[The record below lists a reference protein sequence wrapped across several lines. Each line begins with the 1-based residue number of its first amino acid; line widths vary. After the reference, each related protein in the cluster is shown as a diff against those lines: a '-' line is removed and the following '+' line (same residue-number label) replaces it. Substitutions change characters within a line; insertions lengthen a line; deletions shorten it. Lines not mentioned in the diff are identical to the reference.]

1 MAFAYPLPWWLAVL
15 LAAAI
20 AGLTYAEYRRPLVPL
35 SPGQRATL
43 AACRATTLAL
53 LVLFLF
59 IHIVMVWR
67 AGFRN
72 RMRAMI
78 RSHS

>member
-1 MAFAYPLPWWLAVL
+1 L
-15 LAAAI
+15 
-20 AGLTYAEYRRPLVPL
+20 
-35 SPGQRATL
+35 
-43 AACRATTLAL
+43 L